1 MRVYRKNLPQR
12 LYVAFAKPVCSYA
25 QYIFDTIL
33 GEAAQPRSV
42 SGNAC
47 VRLCGFVERA
57 SKSESQTLQ
66 LWAFSRHVAFRLYDF
81 YIDWNEF
88 DHHRSMRLVLDL
100 IAQLLR
106 RNPDNKPALDIRNS
120 LLDSLIS
127 IVIGRSTKPVAKSAL
142 KTLDYFLLKG
152 AFNLDDVKATHLSY
166 HQELSDA
173 TDIEIW
179 RVFTTELLQWTRLH
193 FICPAAGKF
202 IVSLFRA
209 LRQRGH
215 EDSTGLGIDTWHK
228 WLLDFLS
235 EEPSLLENFKNY
247 IFSPFF
253 KADRPE
259 SLKFLQ
265 HVNQNESG
273 SAIAAGSDDFGA
285 SALLTLAA
293 LEMGKKVGLVEEPCK
308 EFDPDFTEIDC

>member
-1 MRVYRKNLPQR
+1 M
-12 LYVAFAKPVCSYA
+12 
-25 QYIFDTIL
+25 
-33 GEAAQPRSV
+33 
-42 SGNAC
+42 
-47 VRLCGFVERA
+47 RLCGFVERA
-57 SKSESQTLQ
+57 SKSESQALQ
-66 LWAFSRHVAFRLYDF
+66 LWAFSRDVAFRLYDF

-106 RNPDNKPALDIRNS
+106 RNSDNKAALDIRNS
-120 LLDSLIS
+120 LLDNLVS

-142 KTLDYFLLKG
+142 KTIDYFLLKG
-152 AFNLDDVKATHLSY
+152 VFTLDDIKATHLSY
-166 HQELSDA
+166 HEDLANA

-215 EDSTGLGIDTWHK
+215 EDSIGLGIETWHK

-235 EEPSLLENFKNY
+235 EEPILLENCKNY
-247 IFSPFF
+247 IFSPLF

-265 HVNQNESG
+265 HVNQNGSG
-273 SAIAAGSDDFGA
+273 SAITAGSDDFGA

-293 LEMGKKVGLVEEPCK
+293 LELGKKVGLVEEPCK
-308 EFDPDFTEIDC
+308 EFDPDFAENNY